1 MAATATQIHQLYIA
15 YFGRVADPAGLAY
28 WTQSGA
34 DVAAIASAFGDSKQ
48 AETAAQYEIVKYP
61 ATIQYADKREAFIDE
76 VYTNLFGRAA
86 DADGKAYWS
95 NELATGK
102 VSVSQFLLAVVN
114 GAQGDDASIIA
125 NKVAVSASF
134 ASQMAAATGAQLS
147 AASLA
152 DGTPVFVNA
161 LQDVLNGV
169 NANVASVQIGI
180 ANAAGAVSSVSGETA
195 AVVNLDAL
203 LADQVYGAAAT
214 AIASTNGSAG
224 NDVFAYAGA
233 ALATDAKID
242 AGAGTDTLN
251 LSAALTATTGK
262 QFYNFEA
269 VKLSG
274 AAATAF
280 DASVLTNSKISSVVV
295 DKAVTT
301 AAVSVDSGTTVGVEK
316 ALAGNL
322 ALTVG
327 NTKAGVSG
335 DSVVVHTDGT
345 NGHTVSLVNAAA
357 GHDVSNLLLNN
368 TGVDSAFS
376 LGAFQ
381 TVTLTGDHA
390 ANLGTVNGAT
400 QVLAAS
406 TYTGDVTVTTAAA
419 LTSLSTGAGNDTVV
433 VAASLNN
440 VSASTGAG
448 NDHVTI
454 TGGNNV
460 IVVDAGDGNDL
471 ITVSTLASNT
481 GSIKLSGGAGADAFS
496 FNTGSTGSHVTIA
509 DFAVGDS
516 LIVAD
521 ATAGIAKAA
530 AFATAPADFA
540 AALLTVQT
548 AVNADGANHAQWF
561 QFGGDT
567 YVVGSGAIN
576 TADSAGLA
584 DDLVIKLAG
593 TVDLTNAIHAA

>member
-134 ASQMAAATGAQLS
+134 ASQMAAATGAQLP

-152 DGTPVFVNA
+152 DGTPVFVST
-161 LQDVLNGV
+161 LHDVLNGV

-180 ANAAGAVSSVSGETA
+180 ANAAGVVSSASGETA
-195 AVVNLDAL
+195 GVINLDTL
-203 LADQVYGAAAT
+203 LASGRVYDAAAIT
-214 AIASTNGSAG
+214 STNGSAG

-233 ALATDAKID
+233 TLATDAKID

-251 LSAALTATTGK
+251 LSAALNATTGK

-327 NTKAGVSG
+327 NTKTDVSG

-345 NGHTVSLVNAAA
+345 NGHTVSLVNATA

-419 LTSLSTGAGNDTVV
+419 LTSLSTGAGNDAVV

-440 VSASTGAG
+440 VSVSTGAG
-448 NDHVTI
+448 NDHVTL

-471 ITVSTLASNT
+471 ITVSTLAANT

-496 FNTGSTGSHVTIA
+496 FNVGSTGSHVTIA

-548 AVNADGANHAQWF
+548 AVNAAGANHAQWF

-567 YVVGSGAIN
+567 YVVGSGAVN